1 MGVPADERSIQH
13 RCRKY
18 VIGILRQQGEV
29 LRHPLPP
36 HCADRVTLQ
45 ADGAGLRA
53 TQPRERQQGER
64 LAAAVAAQDGDEFAT
79 QKAQREALDEHPSG
93 HADAE
98 PG

>member
-1 MGVPADERSIQH
+1 MT
-13 RCRKY
+13 
-18 VIGILRQQGEV
+18 EV
-29 LRHPLPP
+29 KDGPVNFEAFYLAVHNKLLPP